1 MIKATKWKPPWIE
14 NKLFGDFLLILLKF
28 YRWERNSSRF
38 SLENFTTREFPSDKQ
53 LISVLF
59 YEDSKFVNSWF
70 HGSRLVSDTQYMS
83 GFFNKRNSKLKK
95 YHVRLFPISRVG
107 STVEFMNCGASWV
120 RNSQSGLSPHWC
132 NLTRSR
138 PLIIPEKYWK
148 IF

>member
-1 MIKATKWKPPWIE
+1 MVIFFSSCWNFTDESA
-14 NKLFGDFLLILLKF
+14 ILLGF
-28 YRWERNSSRF
+28 
-38 SLENFTTREFPSDKQ
+38 LENFTTREFPSDKQ
-53 LISVLF
+53 LISVF

-120 RNSQSGLSPHWC
+120 WNSQSGLSPRWSV
-132 NLTRSR
+132 LTRSC
-138 PLIIPEKYWK
+138 LVIIYGSFLNFALKGMDHEIKGQ
-148 IF
+148 